1 MENDSKMSGTGW
13 VKDRMVKIHPPR
25 EWHPNT
31 ARAWAN
37 LGEQRILASGRVR
50 RWTWIATTVA
60 LASVSLATFPVTREF
75 ILASS
80 SEPSI
85 SRMNTEAGRKLA
97 PDFTLEDSA
106 GRPVRLSEFR
116 GKVVLLNFWATWCA
130 RCQTEIPWFVEFQQ
144 TNRDLVVL
152 GVSLDEEGWT
162 AVRPYMR
169 EKGVN
174 YRVMLGNDEVVGLY
188 EGLPSLPTTL
198 IIDKSGR
205 IAVMHVGLCSKN
217 DYESEMKAL
226 LAER

>member
-13 VKDRMVKIHPPR
+13 VKDRMAKIHPPCD
-25 EWHPNT
+25 WHPNT

-50 RWTWIATTVA
+50 RWTWITATVA
-60 LASVSLATFPVTREF
+60 LASISLAAFPMTRAF
-75 ILASS
+75 VLASF
-80 SEPSI
+80 SEPSVA
-85 SRMNTEAGRKLA
+85 RMNTEAGRKLA

-106 GRPVRLSEFR
+106 SQPVRLSEFR
-116 GKVVLLNFWATWCA
+116 GQVVLLNFWATWCIP
-130 RCQTEIPWFVEFQQ
+130 CQTEIPWFVEFQQ

-174 YRVMLGNDEVVGLY
+174 YRVMLGNDEVVGRY

-217 DYESEMKAL
+217 DYESEIKAL